1 MEILT
6 VLTRLYENI
15 DCSYHRLL
23 HMNTDSS
30 YWTIRKYWQFLA
42 YYREIL
48 TVLIG
53 LYENTILARLYGNN
67 DSSHWTMEKY

>member
-23 HMNTDSS
+23 HRNTDMS
-30 YWTIRKYWQFLA
+30 YWTIRKYWQFLT

-48 TVLIG
+48 TVLIT

-67 DSSHWTMEKY
+67 YSSHWTMEKY